1 MTSYHKLI
9 LVGALLLVLAAVLA
23 CDTGNLIAFQ
33 SATAT
38 PTRTPRPTFTP
49 PPSLTPTPEEDTP
62 TPLPTVTETPKVKP
76 SATRSSQV
84 VAKQPTKAPT
94 KPPAPPPPS
103 FPIRLDEGYA
113 CPQPQDPIWKFTGR
127 IQRESDKG
135 WVEGYSLGVF
145 TRDGRFL
152 KASEPSAPEP
162 SLTLNGN
169 CKAYNRY
176 YSNAEV
182 DVAEFRMQ
190 VPLVVRVIRSKTD
203 HTALSPDFVAD
214 FAEPAHYYVHY
225 FVK

>member
-1 MTSYHKLI
+1 MF
-9 LVGALLLVLAAVLA
+9 GAVVLVLALTLLA
-23 CDTGNLIAFQ
+23 CDTGNFIAFQ

-38 PTRTPRPTFTP
+38 PTKTPRPTFTP

-76 SATRSSQV
+76 SATRGSQAV
-84 VAKQPTKAPT
+84 SKPATKAPA
-94 KPPAPPPPS
+94 PPPPPPPPS

-135 WVEGYSLGVF
+135 WADGYSLGVF

-152 KASEPSAPEP
+152 KASEPSAPDFSE
-162 SLTLNGN
+162 TLNGN
-169 CKAYNRY
+169 CKAQNRY
-176 YSNAEV
+176 RSNVEV
-182 DVAEFRMQ
+182 DVSEFRMQ
-190 VPLVVRVIRSKTD
+190 VPLVVRVIRSKSD

-214 FAEPAHYYVHY
+214 FAEPSHYYVHY